1 MFDKPYRRG
10 SSLFG
15 TAFFMLFR
23 TFAAEKEN
31 GMKRIGIYIIGM
43 TLAVLLASCMGESGY
58 WETYGAQAGVVRLV
72 PEKIIRLRDGSGIT
86 SEAFQNQAAE
96 EGDCCLVDFR
106 LNWGDLDHKEQ
117 QEWAEEKEIHDA
129 TIVSYTPVP
138 RWELLTVPDT
148 AEVRRDETFPTV
160 DPESS
165 LYVDG
170 YLFLFPEYN
179 RYYLSQ
185 VNAYTFSY
193 NPEAEPIVD
202 EMTGL
207 RGFELYV
214 RSRATWIAG
223 DTAIR
228 RNWSVPQAIDI
239 ADLVEQARAKGY
251 ASGDS
256 LNIRFVYPTSFSPDS
271 TEYTWETS
279 DMHTVMLKYR
289 PDNL

>member
-1 MFDKPYRRG
+1 MKQGAGILYV
-10 SSLFG
+10 
-15 TAFFMLFR
+15 ML
-23 TFAAEKEN
+23 A
-31 GMKRIGIYIIGM
+31 MM
-43 TLAVLLASCMGESGY
+43 LASCMGESGY
-58 WETYGAQAGVVRLV
+58 WETYGSQAGVVRLV

-86 SEAFQNQAAE
+86 SDAFQTQAAE

-106 LNWGDLDHKEQ
+106 LNWGSLDYKEQ
-117 QEWAEEKEIHDA
+117 QEWAETKDIHDVS
-129 TIVSYTPVP
+129 ILSYTPVSK
-138 RWELLTVPDT
+138 WVLLTSPDT
-148 AEVRRDETFPTV
+148 VDVHRDETFP
-160 DPESS
+160 DINPESS

-185 VNAYTFSY
+185 TNTYTFSY
-193 NPEAEPIVD
+193 DPEAEPVLD
-202 EMTGL
+202 ELTGL
-207 RGFELYV
+207 RCLELYV

-228 RNWSVPQAIDI
+228 RNWNVPQDIDI

>member
-1 MFDKPYRRG
+1 MLDKPYRRG
-10 SSLFG
+10 SFLFG

-23 TFAAEKEN
+23 TFAAGKKDC
-31 GMKRIGIYIIGM
+31 MKRIGIYIIGM
-43 TLAVLLASCMGESGY
+43 MLAVMLVSCMGESGY
-58 WETYGAQAGVVRLV
+58 WETYGSQAGVVRLV

-106 LNWGDLDHKEQ
+106 LNWGNLDHKEQ
-117 QEWAEEKEIHDA
+117 QEVAEEKEIHDV

-138 RWELLTVPDT
+138 CWELLSVPDT
-148 AEVRRDETFPTV
+148 VGIRRDETFPEIN
-160 DPESS
+160 PESS
-165 LYVDG
+165 IYVDG
-170 YLFLFPEYN
+170 HLFLFPEYN

-185 VNAYTFSY
+185 ENAYTFSY
-193 NPEAEPIVD
+193 NPEAEPVVD

-214 RSRATWIAG
+214 RSRATWMEG

-239 ADLVEQARAKGY
+239 ARLVEQAREKGY

-271 TEYTWETS
+271 AEYTWETS